1 MVCYLDAW
9 PLENFSFISH
19 GWFPFFPRKGKKTRS
34 CYNISSI
41 MGHEIYKLL
50 RPCCL
55 LICHKKKKP
64 ANSNTKQVMNHLTL
78 LIDGHQWFSCETSK
92 STIFASLDHETM
104 VKTTLNS
111 LIYILWKNLSE
122 KTPPR
127 APFSTKQTT
136 SQEFSQVYV
145 TTGFPLES
153 IRTYI
158 AITSLEK
165 LILGCSLHMPGW
177 IAESTFFRAEWIIL
191 NLDIFTTH
199 FLTLIIL
206 DQTSIRVLWI
216 SD

>member
-1 MVCYLDAW
+1 MT
-9 PLENFSFISH
+9 S
-19 GWFPFFPRKGKKTRS
+19 RK
-34 CYNISSI
+34 
-41 MGHEIYKLL
+41 
-50 RPCCL
+50 L
-55 LICHKKKKP
+55 LICISWVISLFPQKRQEDKKLLQYLINNGTWNLQAAETLLPVDLPQKKK
-64 ANSNTKQVMNHLTL
+64 TCKQQCQAGDESFNF
-78 LIDGHQWFSCETSK
+78 IDRWHQWFSCETSK

>member
-1 MVCYLDAW
+1 MKSTSCWDLAAC
-9 PLENFSFISH
+9 
-19 GWFPFFPRKGKKTRS
+19 WFATKK
-34 CYNISSI
+34 
-41 MGHEIYKLL
+41 
-50 RPCCL
+50 
-55 LICHKKKKP
+55 KKKKP
-64 ANSNTKQVMNHLTL
+64 ANSNAKQVMNHLTL